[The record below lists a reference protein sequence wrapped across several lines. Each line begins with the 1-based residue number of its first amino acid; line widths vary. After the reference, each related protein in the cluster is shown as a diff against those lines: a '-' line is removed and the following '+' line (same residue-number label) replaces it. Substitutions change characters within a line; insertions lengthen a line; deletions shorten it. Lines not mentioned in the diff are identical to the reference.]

1 MLYGKFS
8 FVILL
13 LGAFLAV
20 NAQNEECGSNEVYTS
35 CGSACPETC
44 NSKPNR
50 MCIAMCFTGC
60 VCKSGY
66 VRNSTGM
73 CIERSLC

>member
-20 NAQNEECGSNEVYTS
+20 NAQNEECGPNEEYTW

-44 NSKPNR
+44 NSDPMR
-50 MCIAMCFTGC
+50 MCTMQCVIGC
-60 VCKSGY
+60 VCKDGF
-66 VRNSTGM
+66 VKGNDGK
-73 CIERSLC
+73 CIPKSSC

>member
-20 NAQNEECGSNEVYTS
+20 NAQNECGPNEVYTS

-66 VRNSTGM
+66 VRNNTGM